1 MHHSAHPKSVF
12 EQLLGKTCEGRA
24 KARMV
29 MKDHVRTKKN
39 KKNKKNQ
46 ARTSR
51 AIKRGYASQL
61 NSPAWPLLA
70 LI

>member
-39 KKNKKNQ
+39 KKNQ

-51 AIKRGYASQL
+51 AIKRG
-61 NSPAWPLLA
+61 
-70 LI
+70 

>member
-24 KARMV
+24 KARIV

-39 KKNKKNQ
+39 KKNR

-61 NSPAWPLLA
+61 NSPAWLLLA